1 MDDEYIRAQ
10 LADLQAKIAF
20 LEAANDELEQ
30 VLLDQHQRLERTEIM
45 VSELRNRLKEQATLI
60 EQLGDSED
68 ELPPPHY

>member
-20 LEAANDELEQ
+20 LEAANDELER

-68 ELPPPHY
+68 EPPPPHY

>member
-68 ELPPPHY
+68 EPPPPHY

>member
-45 VSELRNRLKEQATLI
+45 VSELRNRPKEQATLI

>member
-20 LEAANDELEQ
+20 LEAENDELEQ

-68 ELPPPHY
+68 EPPPPHY